1 MKAVL
6 ISMQA
11 DPNYLIESHKKTLEM
26 RKTRPIIAPPFKV
39 YIYEAL
45 GYKMRLSNVCKG
57 SVWRGLGKVTGEF
70 ICDDID
76 KIAVFS
82 DRLYSVNN
90 SQPNKLAQLCLTIDE
105 IKAYLGEKNE
115 GYIWHISDLVI
126 YDKPKELSEFY
137 VEGDCDCMNCK
148 NCAWFDKGNG
158 HNVEDDCNLA
168 YKGAAEHKSFKPIK
182 RPPQSWCYVEEI

>member
-76 KIAVFS
+76 TVAVFN
-82 DRLYSVNN
+82 DILYCVKN

-105 IKAYLGEKNE
+105 IKAYLGEKNK
-115 GYIWHISDLVI
+115 GYIWHISNLVI
-126 YDKPKELSEFY
+126 YDKPKELSEF
-137 VEGDCDCMNCK
+137 EGLRK
-148 NCAWFDKGNG
+148 TKFGY
-158 HNVEDDCNLA
+158 E
-168 YKGAAEHKSFKPIK
+168 PIK
-182 RPPQSWCYVEEI
+182 LTRPPQSWCYVEERSGE